1 LLGGCTIFDGLN
13 TQARHQTKPKQY
25 RLFGFSFVFTF
36 LFCVSAARASALEID
51 EKVVFQLRP
60 HLCLLSDREAQC
72 DDELTAEWTS
82 AAELSLCLY
91 QEQEQSP
98 LQCWTNTTSGNT
110 KFAILLSQSTAFE
123 LRDPL
128 TQKQHG
134 REIFQVSYAQ
144 KKFPHARRNPW
155 SFF

>member
-1 LLGGCTIFDGLN
+1 MSLRLLLGGCTIFDGIKITPCL
-13 TQARHQTKPKQY
+13 R
-25 RLFGFSFVFTF
+25 FVFT
-36 LFCVSAARASALEID
+36 ALLSFFATNTLAFEID
-51 EKVVFQLRP
+51 EKVDFQLRP
-60 HLCLLSDREAQC
+60 RLCLLSDKEAQC
-72 DDELTAEWTS
+72 RDELTAEWSS

-91 QEQEQSP
+91 QEQEQNP
-98 LQCWTNTTSGNT
+98 LQCWAKTTAGNT
-110 KFAILLSQSTAFE
+110 KFEILLSQSTAFE